1 MKSMK
6 FSESLQKKTAQT
18 PISFEVLVYQAV
30 LVPIWAGYLWFKGIL
45 SPQLSTNMGVRTPS
59 NHSHQKPNNI
69 KHQIRK
75 SELQSGVEDIG
86 AHFFFLCIFIIC
98 DLCDLRKMA
107 SMLYNRSRKR
117 ATSCCSV
124 NHQSFSC
131 LQDIVSKVQY
141 SLNSDETQLLIVH
154 QV

>member
-18 PISFEVLVYQAV
+18 PISVEVLVYQAV

-59 NHSHQKPNNI
+59 NHSHQKSNNI
-69 KHQIRK
+69 KQQIRK

-86 AHFFFLCIFIIC
+86 AHFFSVHI
-98 DLCDLRKMA
+98 
-107 SMLYNRSRKR
+107 YNMWPLWSEE
-117 ATSCCSV
+117 
-124 NHQSFSC
+124 
-131 LQDIVSKVQY
+131 DG
-141 SLNSDETQLLIVH
+141 
-154 QV
+154 

>member
-1 MKSMK
+1 MKVRAQFYEIRLSQSSDLESVSGLHCLESLLRIICVMKSMK

-86 AHFFFLCIFIIC
+86 AHFFSVHI
-98 DLCDLRKMA
+98 
-107 SMLYNRSRKR
+107 YNMWPLWSEE
-117 ATSCCSV
+117 
-124 NHQSFSC
+124 
-131 LQDIVSKVQY
+131 DG
-141 SLNSDETQLLIVH
+141 
-154 QV
+154 